1 MIYVVGMGPG
11 KKDMM
16 TAEAAAVIDECDVI
30 AGYKTYTA
38 LIRDIWP
45 DKEYYEN
52 GMRGEIERCRKCAEL
67 SVQGKNVAL
76 ICSGDAGVYGMASPM
91 IECAVEA
98 GLSVQDVTV
107 VSGVTAALSG
117 AALLGAPVNHDFCL
131 ISLSDLLTP
140 WETIERRLLAA
151 AEGDFAIVL
160 YNPASAHR
168 PDHLKRAV
176 EILMRKLDGDTC
188 CGYVVNI
195 GREGES
201 SGTCTL
207 KDLLGL
213 KADMFTTVFIGNSRT
228 YIRDNRLITPRGYAL
243 NG

>member
-1 MIYVVGMGPG
+1 
-11 KKDMM
+11 
-16 TAEAAAVIDECDVI
+16 
-30 AGYKTYTA
+30 
-38 LIRDIWP
+38 
-45 DKEYYEN
+45 
-52 GMRGEIERCRKCAEL
+52 
-67 SVQGKNVAL
+67 
-76 ICSGDAGVYGMASPM
+76 MASTM

-98 GLSVQDVTV
+98 GLSAQDVTV
-107 VSGVTAALSG
+107 VPGVTAALSG